1 MFVPSERPTMVYVLR
16 GERSGIVKIGC
27 TKNLRQRA
35 KQIALYLDEPMR
47 VLGTAPGS
55 YPEESAALARFKRYR
70 VTGKATKHREFFND
84 PDGAIAAWA
93 KTLTPSTLVVRPAWR
108 HLTHGAIAREAAH
121 VAFLATPAGRE
132 HEARVAALSEKIRSD
147 NERLYAQ
154 WRTEA
159 AARAA
164 RAA

>member
-55 YPEESAALARFKRYR
+55 YPEESAALARFKQYR
-70 VTGKATKHREFFND
+70 VTSKATKHREFFND

-93 KTLTPSTLVVRPAWR
+93 KTLTLSTLVVRPAWR
-108 HLTHGAIAREAAH
+108 HLTHGAIARNAEHAAL
-121 VAFLATPAGRE
+121 LATPDGQAE
-132 HEARVAALSEKIRSD
+132 MARQAELSASIAAS

-154 WRTEA
+154 WR

-164 RAA
+164 